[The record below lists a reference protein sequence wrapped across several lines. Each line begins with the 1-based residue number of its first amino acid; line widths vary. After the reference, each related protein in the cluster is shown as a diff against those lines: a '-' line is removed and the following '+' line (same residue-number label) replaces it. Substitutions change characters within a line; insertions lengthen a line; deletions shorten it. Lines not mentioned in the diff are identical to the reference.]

1 MQLAS
6 LKRRK
11 PTSKV
16 SRVAMDTIFALSSG
30 APPAAIAVVRISGP
44 RAGFALEC
52 LLGKLP
58 RPREAKLG
66 SLRAADGSLLDQAL
80 MLWFPGPNSETGEDC
95 AELQL
100 HGGRAVVDAVYAEL
114 GKMAGLRL
122 AEPGEFTRRAF
133 ANGQIDLLQVEGLA
147 DLVSAETELQR
158 RAALGIAGGS
168 LSRKVGSWRER
179 LLALSARIEAALD
192 FEDEGDVGA
201 LDETFTGE
209 LAALAGELRQT
220 LSAPAAEVLREGYRV
235 ALAGPPNA
243 GKSTL
248 FNGLVDMEAA
258 IVAPIAGTTRD
269 VLLRHVAL
277 VGVPF
282 TFVDMAGVRAET
294 DDPVESIGIARARDE
309 IAAADCV
316 LWLGPEGEGPEGAW
330 EIEPRCDLA
339 DRARKRAPAHRV
351 SAVTGVGMEELKHA
365 LVEQARAAMPKPGD
379 FALGRRQRELI
390 ETAAN
395 ALADVVSLRDLL
407 VIAEHLRA
415 ARVAFDRLV
424 GRTATQD
431 MLDALFGRFCIGK

>member
-1 MQLAS
+1 
-6 LKRRK
+6 
-11 PTSKV
+11 
-16 SRVAMDTIFALSSG
+16 MDTIFALSSG

-44 RAGFALEC
+44 RAGFALER

-114 GKMAGLRL
+114 GKMEGLRL

-168 LSRKVGSWRER
+168 LSRKVEGWRGR
-179 LLALSARIEAALD
+179 LLALSARVEVALD
-192 FEDEGDVGA
+192 FEDEGDVV
-201 LDETFTGE
+201 LDEALADD
-209 LAALAGELRQT
+209 LAALAGELRQA

-248 FNGLVDMEAA
+248 FNELIDREAA

-269 VLLRHVAL
+269 ILLRHIAL
-277 VGVPF
+277 AGVPF
-282 TFVDMAGVRAET
+282 TFVDMAGVRTET
-294 DDPVESIGIARARDE
+294 DDPVESIGIARARAE
-309 IAAADCV
+309 IEAADCV

-330 EIEPRCDLA
+330 EIEPRCDLV
-339 DRARKRAPAHRV
+339 DRVRKHAPAHCV
-351 SAVTGVGMEELKHA
+351 SAVTGFGMDELKHA
-365 LVEQARAAMPKPGD
+365 LVEHARAAMPKPGEL
-379 FALGRRQRELI
+379 ALGRRQRELI
-390 ETAAN
+390 EAAAT
-395 ALADVVSLRDLL
+395 ALADVTSLEDWL
-407 VIAEHLRA
+407 VIAEHLRM
-415 ARVAFDRLV
+415 ARAAFDRLV
-424 GRTATQD
+424 GRTATED